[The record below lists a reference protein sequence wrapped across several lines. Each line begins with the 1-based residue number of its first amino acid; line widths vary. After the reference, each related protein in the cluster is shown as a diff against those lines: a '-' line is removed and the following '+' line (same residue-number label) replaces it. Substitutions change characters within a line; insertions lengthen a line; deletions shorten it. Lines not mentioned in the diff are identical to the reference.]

1 MERKVSDRVAEIRA
15 VIFDW
20 GGTLTPWRTVDY
32 EAEWRS
38 VAGTGDL
45 PDDLDADAA
54 TRALHAAATQ
64 VWARSRDD
72 HRSATIEEI
81 CTLAGIELTA
91 QRIAAYRA
99 FWEPSTWTDAEA
111 RPVLERLRADG
122 LAVGLLSNTV
132 WPAAWHDEILD
143 RDGVLHLLDGRVYT
157 SHLEWTKPH
166 EAAFAAAR
174 AAIGID
180 DPAACV
186 YVGDRLFDDI
196 WGAQNAGMRTVWVPH
211 SQIPVDQVGHSEGKP
226 DAVVQSLR
234 DIPGVIADIARNP

>member
-1 MERKVSDRVAEIRA
+1 MTSIQA

-32 EAEWRS
+32 LAEWRS
-38 VAGTGDL
+38 VAGIGDL
-45 PDDLDADAA
+45 PTGLDPESA
-54 TRALHAAATQ
+54 TQALHGAAKQ
-64 VWARSRDD
+64 VWLRSRDE

-81 CTLAGIELTA
+81 CGLAGIELTA
-91 QRIAAYRA
+91 ERVTAYRA
-99 FWEPSTWTDAEA
+99 FWEPATWTDADA
-111 RPVLERLRADG
+111 RPLLERLRADG

-143 RDGVLHLLDGRVYT
+143 RDGVLDLIDGRVYT
-157 SHLEWTKPH
+157 SEIDWTKPH

-174 AAIGID
+174 AAIGVD

-196 WGAQNAGMRTVWVPH
+196 WGAQNAGMRAVWVPH
-211 SQIPVDQVGHSEGKP
+211 SEIPADQLGHSEGRP

-234 DIPGVIADIARNP
+234 DIPEVISQISPIS